1 MSDAPDAAAA
11 ALVPV
16 SAPSPPPPA
25 AAGAA
30 APGLMA
36 KVSRLLMTVTDFYK
50 DINPAT
56 LSGAIDIVCVEH
68 QDGSL
73 TASPF
78 HVRFGKL
85 QLLRPHEKI
94 VEIKVNDQP
103 VDLHMKVGEAGEA
116 FFVIETDSPVPELA
130 TSPIAHP
137 TAHPAGDVEPL
148 DLGASAAPSIAAN
161 DEANQD
167 VDTPQPATLT
177 TSITSN
183 AGSDDGHA
191 APHEPAE
198 PTLDAPV
205 PEEETA
211 AADADDE
218 DVAGDANAEAED
230 GAAPPST
237 LVAENGYHSASEYSD
252 HDSDHHDHD
261 DDAPSAPDANGEDA
275 SGEPIVVDDAQVE
288 QNGSAVVV
296 AVPDAAAD
304 ETAVIADEVDHVAI
318 DVATPTTND
327 QDGPHPFS
335 DTEAE
340 IEARYG
346 SKLKPIAPLSDTE
359 LEYHELPSSAA
370 AAAAATGA
378 SKWSWGWGK
387 MPVKGG
393 SGESTAGDSIMTAPV
408 GMGAGPGSVVSTTR
422 ALVPQGD
429 DRAVPIDLSLCGYRQ
444 DLTDGEFLAKRV
456 SYDQFSSHPTL
467 LTSRDLVVK
476 LDGRFLPWSV
486 AAPVLL
492 SQLVFHTPLPDTA
505 VQNLL
510 AQAAPAPPKRSSW
523 RWWSRGARS
532 SGAAPDAPAAP
543 RAIAPPRLAA
553 DARSH
558 SDMPPD
564 PIVPAP
570 EPPVRAQSVDEIKVP
585 VPADVQLPSSP
596 VATPA
601 ADTSASADA
610 DHRHY
615 MKTLRLTSDQLKSL
629 GLQRGAN
636 QVTFTVVSSLQGRAE
651 CHARIFLWDWT
662 EKIVISDIDGTIT
675 KSDALGH
682 LFTMVGRDWTHSG
695 VASLYTG
702 VRKNGY
708 QLLYLTSRAIGQAQY
723 TRNYLNKVEQGAFQL
738 PDGPVFLSPDRLVAA
753 FTREVIQRRP
763 EEFKVACL
771 RDIRSLF
778 APDTNTPFY
787 AGFGNR
793 STDAFSYRAVG
804 VPVSRIFTINP
815 TGEVR
820 RELLEGYKATYVA
833 LGGLVDQIFP
843 PVRAA
848 ARDVQAEF
856 NDWSYWRQALPSVT
870 IDLPEDEEGGAGGE
884 EAEAAGEGVEEGDDE
899 EMEEGDDE
907 DEEYDEYDAEDEDE
921 ADDDDAQLAQQ
932 MREMVVHPYL

>member
-25 AAGAA
+25 NAAA

-94 VEIKVNDQP
+94 VEIKVNDQA

-148 DLGASAAPSIAAN
+148 DLGVSAAASIAAN
-161 DEANQD
+161 DDESAD

-177 TSITSN
+177 SN
-183 AGSDDGHA
+183 AGSDDGHT
-191 APHEPAE
+191 APHEPAD
-198 PTLDAPV
+198 PTIDAPV
-205 PEEETA
+205 PDEA
-211 AADADDE
+211 PSVDDE
-218 DVAGDANAEAED
+218 DAAGDADAKAED
-230 GAAPPST
+230 GAVPANT

-252 HDSDHHDHD
+252 HDGDHHDHD
-261 DDAPSAPDANGEDA
+261 DDAPAPEANGNDA
-275 SGEPIVVDDAQVE
+275 SDEPVVIDDGLVE
-288 QNGSAVVV
+288 EMGSAVVV
-296 AVPDAAAD
+296 AVPDAAVD
-304 ETAVIADEVDHVAI
+304 DTAVPADDADHIAI
-318 DVATPTTND
+318 DVAMTATND

-359 LEYHELPSSAA
+359 LEYYELPSSAA
-370 AAAAATGA
+370 AAAAATA
-378 SKWSWGWGK
+378 ACKWSWGWGK
-387 MPVKGG
+387 MP
-393 SGESTAGDSIMTAPV
+393 
-408 GMGAGPGSVVSTTR
+408 
-422 ALVPQGD
+422 GD
-429 DRAVPIDLSLCGYRQ
+429 DRTVPIDLSLCGYRQ

-532 SGAAPDAPAAP
+532 SAAAPDTAAAP

-558 SDMPPD
+558 SDMPVD
-564 PIVPAP
+564 PVVPAP

-585 VPADVQLPSSP
+585 VPADVHLPASP
-596 VATPA
+596 VPTPADVPA
-601 ADTSASADA
+601 ADAGAD
-610 DHRHY
+610 RHY
-615 MKTLRLTSDQLKSL
+615 MKTLRLTSEQLKSL

-702 VRKNGY
+702 VRRNGY
-708 QLLYLTSRAIGQAQY
+708 QILYLTSRAIGQAQY

-778 APDTNTPFY
+778 APDTQTPFY

-870 IDLPEDEEGGAGGE
+870 IELPEDEEG
-884 EAEAAGEGVEEGDDE
+884 AAGEGGDGEVGAPGEEGDEE
-899 EMEEGDDE
+899 EMDEGDDE
-907 DEEYDEYDAEDEDE
+907 DDEYDEYDAEDEDE

>member
-25 AAGAA
+25 IAAAPANA

-94 VEIKVNDQP
+94 VEIKVNDQA

-116 FFVIETDSPVPELA
+116 FFVVETDSPVPELA

-137 TAHPAGDVEPL
+137 TAHPTGDVEPL
-148 DLGASAAPSIAAN
+148 DLGVSAAASIAAN
-161 DEANQD
+161 DEADQD

-198 PTLDAPV
+198 PTLDAAPV
-205 PEEETA
+205 TDEAA

-218 DVAGDANAEAED
+218 DAARDANTEAED
-230 GAAPPST
+230 DAVPAST

-261 DDAPSAPDANGEDA
+261 DAPSAPETNGNDA
-275 SGEPIVVDDAQVE
+275 SDEPVVVDDAQVE
-288 QNGSAVVV
+288 EMGSTVVV
-296 AVPDAAAD
+296 AVPDAAVD
-304 ETAVIADEVDHVAI
+304 DTAVIADDVDHVAI
-318 DVATPTTND
+318 DVATAVTND

-370 AAAAATGA
+370 AAAAATAA

-408 GMGAGPGSVVSTTR
+408 GAGSVVSTAR

-429 DRAVPIDLSLCGYRQ
+429 DRTVPIDLSLCGYRQ

-492 SQLVFHTPLPDTA
+492 SQLVFQAPLPDTA

-532 SGAAPDAPAAP
+532 SAAAPDTAAAP

-558 SDMPPD
+558 SDMPVD
-564 PIVPAP
+564 PVIPAP
-570 EPPVRAQSVDEIKVP
+570 EPPVRAQSVDEIAVP
-585 VPADVQLPSSP
+585 VPADVHLPASP

-601 ADTSASADA
+601 DTAAAADA
-610 DHRHY
+610 ADRHY
-615 MKTLRLTSDQLKSL
+615 MKTLRLTSEQLKSL

-702 VRKNGY
+702 VRRNGY
-708 QLLYLTSRAIGQAQY
+708 QILYLTSRAIGQAQY

-778 APDTNTPFY
+778 APDTQTPFY

-870 IDLPEDEEGGAGGE
+870 IDLPEDEEGATGDGGDGDVGAPGE
-884 EAEAAGEGVEEGDDE
+884 EVDE
-899 EMEEGDDE
+899 EELEEGDDE
-907 DEEYDEYDAEDEDE
+907 DDEYDEYDAEDEDE